1 MKYIK
6 DTLEF
11 HIAEDSVI
19 TLGKFDGLHSG
30 HRYLMEEM
38 QKGKRNGLKCV
49 VFTFDI
55 PPRAIHKEE
64 YKVLSTNEEKVCI
77 FEEAGVDYLIECPFT
92 DELRQ
97 MSPYDFLKMLT
108 EKIHVKKIVAGT
120 DFCFGY
126 KRSGTYR
133 ELKQYAGEFAYEAV
147 IVNKKQYKGRDISS
161 TRIRD
166 CIAKGE
172 MEEANRLL
180 GYDYFV
186 TAKVENGNRIG
197 RTIGFPTAN
206 QLPPKEKLL
215 PPNGVYATRILLEG
229 KLYNGISNIGK
240 KPTIQ
245 GEHPIGIETNIF
257 GFDGRIYN
265 QNIQVSFLKY
275 IRPEQK
281 FESLEALTAQIRKDR
296 EAVIS
301 VLNSDCREI

>member
-11 HIAEDSVI
+11 HISEPAVI

-30 HRYLMEEM
+30 HRFLMEEM
-38 QKGKRNGLKCV
+38 QKGKRDGLKCV

-55 PPRAIHKEE
+55 PPRAIHRQE

-108 EKIHVKKIVAGT
+108 DKIQVKKIVAGT

-133 ELKQYAGEFAYEAV
+133 ELQQYAGEFSYEAV

-166 CIAKGE
+166 CIEKGD
-172 MEEANRLL
+172 MEVANKLL
-180 GYDYFV
+180 GYNYFV
-186 TAKVENGNRIG
+186 TAKVENGNKIG
-197 RTIGFPTAN
+197 RTMGFPTAN
-206 QLPPKEKLL
+206 QIPPKEKLL
-215 PPNGVYATRILLEG
+215 PPNGVYATQVLLEG
-229 KLYNGISNIGK
+229 KLYNGISNIGN
-240 KPTIQ
+240 KPTIH
-245 GEHPIGIETNIF
+245 GKYPVGIETNIF
-257 GFDGRIYN
+257 DFDGVIYD

-275 IRPEQK
+275 IRAEQK
-281 FESLEALTAQIRKDR
+281 FESLEALTSQVRRDKEKCILFF
-296 EAVIS
+296 S
-301 VLNSDCREI
+301 

>member
-133 ELKQYAGEFAYEAV
+133 ELQQYAGEFAYEAV

>member
-11 HIAEDSVI
+11 HISEPSVI

-38 QKGKRNGLKCV
+38 RKGKQDGLKCV
-49 VFTFDI
+49 AFTFDI
-55 PPRAIHKEE
+55 PPRAIHDGE
-64 YKVLSTNEEKVCI
+64 YKVLSTNEEKVRI

-97 MSPYDFLKMLT
+97 MSPRQFLKMLT
-108 EKIHVKKIVAGT
+108 DRVHVKRIVAGT

-133 ELKQYAGEFAYEAV
+133 ELRQYAKEFSYEAV
-147 IVNKKQYKGRDISS
+147 IVKKKQYKEQDISS
-161 TRIRD
+161 TRIRE
-166 CIAKGE
+166 CIEKGE
-172 MEEANRLL
+172 MEEANLLL

-186 TAKVENGNRIG
+186 TARVEKGNRIG

-206 QLPPKEKLL
+206 QIPPKEKLL
-215 PPNGVYATRILLEG
+215 PPNGVYATRVLIEG
-229 KLYNGISNIGK
+229 KQYNGISNIGN
-240 KPTIQ
+240 KPTIR
-245 GEHPIGIETNIF
+245 GEYPIGIETNVF
-257 GFDGRIYN
+257 GFNGNIYG

-275 IRPEQK
+275 IRPERK
-281 FESLEALTAQIRKDR
+281 FESLAALTSQVNRDK
-296 EAVIS
+296 ETCIS
-301 VLNSDCREI
+301 YFLDLA